1 MTQSGLFQVEDEQGT
16 LVITPLLDM
25 GEFNC
30 DQIRDEGSALLRQVD
45 GLPGNNII
53 IDFCKTDY
61 FGSDALGLFV
71 HLWRK
76 ASDRGGKIAFC
87 GASEYGA
94 EILQRAKFNH
104 LGLIRATRS
113 EALAAIKNAAQQPQQ
128 PR

>member
-30 DQIRDEGSALLRQVD
+30 DQIREEGSALLRQVD
-45 GLPGNNII
+45 GLPGNNIL
-53 IDFCKTDY
+53 IDFRKTDY

-76 ASDRGGKIAFC
+76 ATERGGRIAFC
-87 GASEYGA
+87 CASEYGV
-94 EILQRAKFNH
+94 EVLERARFNH
-104 LGLIRATRS
+104 LGPICATRP
-113 EALAAIKNAAQQPQQ
+113 EALAELKNPVKVS
-128 PR
+128 